1 MNGSM
6 QAAYIERFGGNEVVC
21 VGPQP
26 VPRPRAGQVLIEVH
40 AASVNPRDYLLR
52 DGRYVFRHLVV
63 GWPKL
68 LGSDVSGVVVELG
81 ARVQGLRVGDR
92 VVAMQTTLG
101 QMGGFAEFMAVDAR
115 AVARLPDGVEHRSA
129 AGLPVAGLTALQ
141 ALRDDVHLR
150 GDERVAVLGASGGV
164 GHYGVQIAKHLGAQV
179 IAVSSAGNHAFVRG
193 LGADACIDYREQ
205 DPVTELARIGG
216 VDVVF
221 DAIGRSSLAKV
232 RACLR
237 GGGRYVTTVPTAINL
252 RDQLASLPTQVLGV
266 PPLLVSR
273 TVLCRPR
280 GEDLATL
287 VEMLAAG
294 SLITAIDSAWPLA
307 HITDALAR
315 SRSQRA
321 RGKIIVTVHDPP

>member
-6 QAAYIERFGGNEVVC
+6 QAAYIERFGGSEVVR

-40 AASVNPRDYLLR
+40 AASVNPRDFLLR

-101 QMGGFAEFMAVDAR
+101 QMGGFAEFMAVDAS
-115 AVARLPDGVEHRSA
+115 AVARLPDEVEHRSA

-193 LGADACIDYREQ
+193 LGADVCIDYRDR
-205 DPVTELARIGG
+205 DPVTELARMGG

-237 GGGRYVTTVPTAINL
+237 GGGRYVTTVPTAINV

-294 SLITAIDSAWPLA
+294 SLTTAIDSAWPLA
-307 HITDALAR
+307 QITDALAR

-321 RGKIIVTVHDPP
+321 RGKIIVTVHGPP